1 MSTLPQEYKKIS
13 IVFNLYDNFLKKK
26 KKKKE
31 KLLLVFQKGNSLCKT
46 ILRRI
51 FNNTPKPFWGKFEKL
66 DCLYKSQKIQRKL
79 QKQGNR

>member
-13 IVFNLYDNFLKKK
+13 IVFTLDDTFFKKK

>member
-13 IVFNLYDNFLKKK
+13 IVFTLDDTFF

-31 KLLLVFQKGNSLCKT
+31 KLLLVFQKGNSPCKT